1 MKMIGMR
8 YITLLV
14 FLGSVNFGFS
24 QYATQISLWPGEV
37 PGEETPKAKPVV
49 QIDQKGVIERLL
61 VVTNPML
68 EVYQPPKPNGSAI
81 LIFPGGG
88 YNRLAIKKEG
98 YEIAEW
104 LSKLGYTAFVLQY
117 RVPDK
122 QEGALMDAQRAI
134 RIVRSKAKAYNINP
148 DKIGVLGFS
157 AGGSLAARAATRYE
171 DQTYPLVDEMD
182 SLSSKPN
189 FSVLIYPAYLDRG
202 ENNSITPELKV
213 TEETAPMFLFVA
225 ADDTHANS
233 SLVMTQELRAK
244 NVLVELHVVPQ
255 GQHGYGMRKGNP
267 AAETWPTLAE
277 SWLKKYIIN

>member
-1 MKMIGMR
+1 MR

-24 QYATQISLWPGEV
+24 QYATQISLWPSEV

-134 RIVRSKAKAYNINP
+134 RIVRAKAKAYNINP

-189 FSVLIYPAYLDRG
+189 FSVLIYPAYLDQG

-244 NVLVELHVVPQ
+244 NVLVELHVVPK

-267 AAETWPTLAE
+267 AAEAWPTLVE
-277 SWLKKYIIN
+277 SWLKKYVIN

>member
-1 MKMIGMR
+1 MR

-24 QYATQISLWPGEV
+24 QYATQISLWPSEV

-134 RIVRSKAKAYNINP
+134 RIVRAKAKAYNINP

-189 FSVLIYPAYLDRG
+189 FSVLIYPAYLDQG

-244 NVLVELHVVPQ
+244 NVLVELHVVPK

-267 AAETWPTLAE
+267 AAETWPTLVE
-277 SWLKKYIIN
+277 SWLKKYVIN

>member
-1 MKMIGMR
+1 MIGMR

-24 QYATQISLWPGEV
+24 QYATQISLWPSEV

-134 RIVRSKAKAYNINP
+134 RIVRAKAKAYNINP

-157 AGGSLAARAATRYE
+157 AGGSLAARAATRYV

-189 FSVLIYPAYLDRG
+189 FSVLIYPAYLDQG

-244 NVLVELHVVPQ
+244 NVLVELHVVPK

-267 AAETWPTLAE
+267 AAETWPTLVE
-277 SWLKKYIIN
+277 SWLKKYVIN

>member
-1 MKMIGMR
+1 MR

-24 QYATQISLWPGEV
+24 QYATQISLWPSEV

-134 RIVRSKAKAYNINP
+134 RIVRAKAKAYNINP

-157 AGGSLAARAATRYE
+157 AGGSLAARAATRYV

-189 FSVLIYPAYLDRG
+189 FSVLIYPAYLDQG

-244 NVLVELHVVPQ
+244 NVLVELHVVPK

-267 AAETWPTLAE
+267 AAETWPTLVE
-277 SWLKKYIIN
+277 SWLKKYVIN

>member
-1 MKMIGMR
+1 MIGMR

-24 QYATQISLWPGEV
+24 QYATQISLWPSEV

-68 EVYQPPKPNGSAI
+68 EVYQPQKPNGSAI

-104 LSKLGYTAFVLQY
+104 LSELGYTAFVLQY

-134 RIVRSKAKAYNINP
+134 RIVRSKANTYNINP

-157 AGGSLAARAATRYE
+157 AGGSLAARASTRYE

-189 FSVLIYPAYLDRG
+189 FAVLIYPAYLDQG
-202 ENNSITPELKV
+202 DDNNITPELKV
-213 TEETAPMFLFVA
+213 TEDTPPMFLFVA
-225 ADDTHANS
+225 ADDKYANS
-233 SLVMTQELRAK
+233 SLVMTQALREQK
-244 NVLVELHVVPQ
+244 VLVELHVVPK
-255 GQHGYGMRKGNP
+255 GGHGFGLRSGNP
-267 AAETWPTLAE
+267 AAEIWPMLAD
-277 SWLKKYIIN
+277 SWLKTHIIK

>member
-1 MKMIGMR
+1 MIGMR

-24 QYATQISLWPGEV
+24 QYATQISLWPSEV

-68 EVYQPPKPNGSAI
+68 EVYQPQKPNGSAI

-134 RIVRSKAKAYNINP
+134 RIVRSKAQGYGIDP

-157 AGGSLAARAATRYE
+157 AGGSLAARSATRYE

-189 FSVLIYPAYLDRG
+189 FSVLIYPAYLDQG
-202 ENNSITPELKV
+202 ENNSITPELRV

-244 NVLVELHVVPQ
+244 NVLVELHVVPK

-267 AAETWPTLAE
+267 AAETWPTLVE
-277 SWLKKYIIN
+277 SWLKKYVIN

>member
-1 MKMIGMR
+1 MIGMR

-24 QYATQISLWPGEV
+24 QYATQISLWPSEV

-134 RIVRSKAKAYNINP
+134 RIVRAKAKAYNINP

-189 FSVLIYPAYLDRG
+189 FSVLIYPAYLDQG

-244 NVLVELHVVPQ
+244 NVLVELHVVPK

-267 AAETWPTLAE
+267 AAEAWPTLVE
-277 SWLKKYIIN
+277 SWLKKYVIN

>member
-1 MKMIGMR
+1 MIGMR

-24 QYATQISLWPGEV
+24 QYATQISLWPSEV

-157 AGGSLAARAATRYE
+157 AGGSLAARAATSYE

-189 FSVLIYPAYLDRG
+189 FSVLIYPAYLDQG
-202 ENNSITPELKV
+202 ENNSITPELRV

-244 NVLVELHVVPQ
+244 NVLVELHVVPK

-267 AAETWPTLAE
+267 AAEAWPALVE
-277 SWLKKYIIN
+277 SWLKKYVIN

>member
-1 MKMIGMR
+1 M
-8 YITLLV
+8 
-14 FLGSVNFGFS
+14 
-24 QYATQISLWPGEV
+24 
-37 PGEETPKAKPVV
+37 
-49 QIDQKGVIERLL
+49 
-61 VVTNPML
+61 
-68 EVYQPPKPNGSAI
+68 
-81 LIFPGGG
+81 
-88 YNRLAIKKEG
+88 
-98 YEIAEW
+98 
-104 LSKLGYTAFVLQY
+104 
-117 RVPDK
+117 
-122 QEGALMDAQRAI
+122 EGALMDAQRAI

>member
-1 MKMIGMR
+1 MIGMR